1 MTSSQDLESLYG
13 LLSELRSRV
22 GGFRQLRDTNGRS
35 GWPRRGVYFFFDEHE
50 TRGSGTGLRV
60 VRVGTHALRSGS
72 RTTLWGRLHNH
83 KGHEGGRHPGG
94 GNHRGSVFRFHVGA
108 AMLTRSGESSELLR
122 SWIDR
127 AGPSPEFAEAEH
139 EVEHRVSRYI
149 RDLPF
154 LWVGVLDEP
163 GPSSDRGM
171 LESNSIALL
180 STEGFVVDPPRNDW
194 LGHDAPSR
202 AISQSGLWNVDH
214 VGDRYDPAF
223 LGRLEKYVSQI

>member
-1 MTSSQDLESLYG
+1 MTPSQDLETFYG
-13 LLSELRSRV
+13 LLSELRARV
-22 GGFRQLRDTNGRS
+22 GGFRQLCDTSGGS

-50 TRGSGTGLRV
+50 PRGPGTGLRV

-94 GNHRGSVFRFHVGA
+94 GNHRGSVFRYHVGA
-108 AMLTRSGESSELLR
+108 AMLTRSGQSSGLLR

-127 AGPSPEFAEAEH
+127 AGPSLEFAEAEH

-149 RDLPF
+149 RDMPF
-154 LWVGVLDEP
+154 LWVAVLDEP
-163 GPSSDRGM
+163 GPSSDRGV
-171 LESNSIALL
+171 LETNSIALL
-180 STEGFVVDPPRNDW
+180 STQGMLVDPPRKDW

-202 AISQSGLWNVDH
+202 AISRSGLWNVDH
-214 VGDRYDPAF
+214 VGERYDPAF
-223 LGRLEKYVSQI
+223 LGRLEEYVCQI